1 MLIKTDQNLT
11 VVNPMVLLEME
22 RNAGTT
28 VDAFVQMVSN
38 EASPETQLLGN
49 GSIIVYRK
57 ILVEI

>member
-1 MLIKTDQNLT
+1 MLIKTVQNLT
-11 VVNPMVLLEME
+11 VVNPMVLLEMG
-22 RNAGTT
+22 RNVGTT

-38 EASPETQLLGN
+38 EASPETRSLGN